1 MRIQRRRGRGRG
13 KIEKGSWKVWRM
25 REEGEKVG
33 EIKRKRVEGEEG
45 REEKVRE
52 EQRGRERERV

>member
-1 MRIQRRRGRGRG
+1 
-13 KIEKGSWKVWRM
+13 M

-33 EIKRKRVEGEEG
+33 ERKRKMVEGEEG